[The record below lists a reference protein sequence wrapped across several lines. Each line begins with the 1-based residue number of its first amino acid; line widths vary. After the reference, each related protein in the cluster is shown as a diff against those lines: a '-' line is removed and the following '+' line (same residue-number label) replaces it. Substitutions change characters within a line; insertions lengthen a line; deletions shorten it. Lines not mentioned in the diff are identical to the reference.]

1 MKSSIKN
8 KKEEAE
14 YRLVFE
20 FSNQNSEM
28 IKKLERIITTHK
40 LPTKPKK

>member
-1 MKSSIKN
+1 MKSSTKN
-8 KKEEAE
+8 KKEDVE

-20 FSNQNSEM
+20 FSNQNSDM
-28 IKKLERIITTHK
+28 IKKLERIITTQK